1 MERSREKSNIPRPST
16 FNISSQDG
24 RRAGR
29 RVDWEI
35 KQEDF
40 QRGARWLCSTPAA
53 IRRRDGN
60 LTEAVWCALV
70 FSCTCAKCWKIST
83 CWMTAKKIMESE
95 RAFFFFSSCFKSAL
109 VWMTCTCLQETISEM
124 IGTALYLWTVLRCPF
139 LHCAWSVP
147 FTCRKHFD
155 WSPPPPTFFF
165 FPAAKGARNSA
176 RLLLLDR
183 FPVSL
188 SLLEFSSIT

>member
-40 QRGARWLCSTPAA
+40 QRGTRWLCSTPAA

-70 FSCTCAKCWKIST
+70 FSSTCAKCWKIST

-95 RAFFFFSSCFKSAL
+95 RAFFSSSCFMSAL
-109 VWMTCTCLQETISEM
+109 VWMTCTSLQETISKM
-124 IGTALYLWTVLRCPF
+124 IGIALYLRTVLRFPF

-147 FTCRKHFD
+147 LPAGNALIEAFSF
-155 WSPPPPTFFF
+155 SFFF
-165 FPAAKGARNSA
+165 QPLEVQKILSGSFYLTDCLFLFQYMNSA
-176 RLLLLDR
+176 R
-183 FPVSL
+183 SL
-188 SLLEFSSIT
+188 K

>member
-40 QRGARWLCSTPAA
+40 QRGTRWLCSTPAA

-70 FSCTCAKCWKIST
+70 FSSTCAKCWKIST

-95 RAFFFFSSCFKSAL
+95 RASFFFFF
-109 VWMTCTCLQETISEM
+109 MFYECTCLDDLHLSAGNYIKNDRDCTLPMDSAEVPFF
-124 IGTALYLWTVLRCPF
+124 ALCLKC
-139 LHCAWSVP
+139 S

-155 WSPPPPTFFF
+155 WSLFFSFFF
-165 FPAAKGARNSA
+165 
-176 RLLLLDR
+176 
-183 FPVSL
+183 
-188 SLLEFSSIT
+188 SSR